1 MKYFFHNVYGDAQTL
16 IDTAEEDVVL
26 IPFGW
31 TEEIEQRRN
40 EIIQELGVTPSGL
53 PSVVYYKIEQQVHH
67 PDGTTTI
74 EPEHYHEFRVDTLD
88 KPWTW
93 KKIDAKI
100 TEANVSVYYR
110 ETTSE

>member
-1 MKYFFHNVYGDAQTL
+1 MKYFFHNIYGDAQTL
-16 IDTAEEDVVL
+16 IDTAEEDVIV

-40 EIIQELGVTPSGL
+40 QIINEIGVTPSSL
-53 PSVVYYKIEQQVHH
+53 PSVVYYKIEQEIHH
-67 PDGTTTI
+67 PDGTITI
-74 EPEHYHEFRVDTLD
+74 EPAQYREFVVDTLD

-100 TEANVSVYYR
+100 SEANVSVYYR
-110 ETTSE
+110 ETNTQ